1 MSMTRAWTAVA
12 LLTLVGMINMIDR
25 AMPGVMVEPI
35 KHDLQLSD
43 SALGLVNGFGF
54 LLVYSV
60 MGIPIAR
67 LADRAAYGLVISGCI
82 ALWSAMT
89 LLGSFVHNGW
99 QLAVTRMGVALGE
112 AGNTPAAHA
121 FVARNFAPQSRAAPL
136 SVLALSVPLAVIT
149 AIIGGGLIAALYGW
163 RTTFA
168 TMGIAGLV
176 IAPLVLWLLGPR
188 QAPAASVRPAAAR
201 PLAAGLA
208 LLRKRSFAMIMVAS
222 AFIGIG
228 GYALATFAVAFL
240 MRSHGMPLA
249 EVSVHYG
256 LTAGLLGMAGV
267 LGTGA
272 LADRL
277 SARDARSGLWLV
289 VALVAALLPCSLAA
303 FLVSD
308 PMTSLVLLAFGNL
321 IGTAYL
327 PPVVATIQRLVPPDM
342 RATASAML
350 LLFTA
355 LAGGIGPLVV
365 GVVSDALRP
374 RFGQHSLGWAMLL
387 VPFTQAL
394 AGLFYLLA
402 TATFESDLEPAG

>member
-208 LLRKRSFAMIMVAS
+208 LLGKRSFAMIMVAS

-256 LTAGLLGMAGV
+256 E
-267 LGTGA
+267 
-272 LADRL
+272 
-277 SARDARSGLWLV
+277 
-289 VALVAALLPCSLAA
+289 
-303 FLVSD
+303 
-308 PMTSLVLLAFGNL
+308 MTRMHCNMVGS
-321 IGTAYL
+321 
-327 PPVVATIQRLVPPDM
+327 PVPYEIVI
-342 RATASAML
+342 S
-350 LLFTA
+350 
-355 LAGGIGPLVV
+355 
-365 GVVSDALRP
+365 
-374 RFGQHSLGWAMLL
+374 
-387 VPFTQAL
+387 
-394 AGLFYLLA
+394 
-402 TATFESDLEPAG
+402 